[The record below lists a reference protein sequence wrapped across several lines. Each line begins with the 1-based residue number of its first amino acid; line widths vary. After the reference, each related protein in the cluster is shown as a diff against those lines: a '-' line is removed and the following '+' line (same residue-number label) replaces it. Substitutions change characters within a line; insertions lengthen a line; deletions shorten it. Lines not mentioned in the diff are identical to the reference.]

1 MTDRLPVQL
10 PKRSGPWNAD
20 AQKLEIP
27 STFYADRYHISNK
40 ETMLNMQTRVEE
52 ARKQVQAIQ
61 QKLEKIETIHSTVLG
76 KGVLGN
82 TLLESSI
89 KYFEEREANASG
101 DAATLSNAE
110 VVKRLRL
117 IAEQLEKR
125 IKG

>member
-1 MTDRLPVQL
+1 
-10 PKRSGPWNAD
+10 
-20 AQKLEIP
+20 
-27 STFYADRYHISNK
+27 
-40 ETMLNMQTRVEE
+40 MLNMQTRVEE